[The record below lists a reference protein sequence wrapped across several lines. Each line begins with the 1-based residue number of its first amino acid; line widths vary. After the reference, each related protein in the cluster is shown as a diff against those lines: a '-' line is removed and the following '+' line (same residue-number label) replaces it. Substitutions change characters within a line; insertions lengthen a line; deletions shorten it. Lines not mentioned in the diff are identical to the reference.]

1 MAAKRAWY
9 IVSMDVFHRLTVLSI
24 LGVSA
29 FTLGGFIMQSYTNHK
44 TREDGKYFTFPLL
57 HETMTKAEQEKLR
70 IEKEKAE
77 AAAAAAA
84 AEQQ

>member
-29 FTLGGFIMQSYTNHK
+29 FTLGGFIMQSYTNQK
-44 TREDGKYFTFPLL
+44 THGKYFTFPLL

-77 AAAAAAA
+77 AAAAA
-84 AEQQ
+84 EQQ